1 MSASQ
6 RKVGI
11 CSQFLQMLTL
21 SVPFEAAG
29 FAKHMLLISSC
40 QASISAHVVEHV
52 GVEPINNYWLLGL
65 RCDKQQE
72 EGQSLFMD
80 LCFYET
86 SG

>member
-1 MSASQ
+1 
-6 RKVGI
+6 
-11 CSQFLQMLTL
+11 
-21 SVPFEAAG
+21 
-29 FAKHMLLISSC
+29 MLLISSC